1 MLVNRCNGDRGYLKN
16 ELEKISNY
24 LFDKKII
31 SLKEISAL
39 TNLSENYSAAELVDA
54 SLSKNIKKTQE
65 ILNENNYSQED
76 TFFILRVFLQKTKKN
91 IKSY

>member
-1 MLVNRCNGDRGYLKN
+1 MVIEVILKN

-39 TNLSENYSAAELVDA
+39 N
-54 SLSKNIKKTQE
+54 K
-65 ILNENNYSQED
+65 
-76 TFFILRVFLQKTKKN
+76 FIRKL
-91 IKSY
+91 